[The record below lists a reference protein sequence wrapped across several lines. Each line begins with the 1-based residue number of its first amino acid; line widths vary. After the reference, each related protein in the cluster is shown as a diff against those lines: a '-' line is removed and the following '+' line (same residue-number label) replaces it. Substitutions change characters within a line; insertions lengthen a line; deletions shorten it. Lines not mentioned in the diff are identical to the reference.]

1 MSCCGNQRSSIRQE
15 SSVRNEAAGSA
26 VSGSGHWTP
35 GAMQFEY
42 TGHGQLTVTGPLTG
56 QVYRF
61 TGAGARIVIQGP
73 DAPSLLSVPGL
84 RPLR

>member
-15 SSVRNEAAGSA
+15 SSVRYEAAGSP

-35 GAMQFEY
+35 GSMQFEY
-42 TGHGQLTVTGPLTG
+42 TGHGQLTVIGPLTG

-61 TGAGARIVIQGP
+61 AGTGVRIVVHGP
-73 DAPSLLSVPGL
+73 DVPSLVSVPGL

>member
-15 SSVRNEAAGSA
+15 SPVRHSVTASPSSA
-26 VSGSGHWTP
+26 SGHWTP
-35 GAMQFEY
+35 GATHFEY

-61 TGAGARIVIQGP
+61 IGPGARVLIHGA
-73 DAPSLLSVPGL
+73 DASSLILVPGL
-84 RPLR
+84 RTAR